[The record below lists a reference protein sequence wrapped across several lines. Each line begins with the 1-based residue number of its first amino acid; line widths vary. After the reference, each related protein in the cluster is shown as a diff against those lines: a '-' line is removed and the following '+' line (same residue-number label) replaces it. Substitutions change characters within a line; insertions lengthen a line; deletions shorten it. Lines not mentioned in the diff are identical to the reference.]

1 MKQKFDIITST
12 CVPLPLENVDTDQII
27 PARFLKATT
36 KEEKF
41 FGDNLFRD
49 WRYHKDGTIV
59 EDFVLNNPK
68 YKGCILV
75 AGKNFGSGSSREHAA
90 WAIAGYG
97 FRVVISSF
105 FADIHK
111 NNELNNFVLP
121 VQVSEAFLSE
131 LFSTIQDNHD
141 AQVEVDLPNQTV
153 TNLTTGHAEHF
164 EINGYKKHC
173 LMNGL
178 DDIDFLVANKDKIEQ
193 WEKRTPSISPC
204 LGGVSE
210 ASPKQGRLVGSPF
223 VEIMD
228 ATLRDGEQTNGVSF
242 LPHEKLVMARKLLSD
257 VNVDRIE
264 IASARVSEGERE
276 AVTKICAYAQKNGLL
291 DRVEVLGF
299 VDGGK
304 SIDWIAECGGKVVN
318 LLAKGSLKHCT
329 HQLHKTPEEHISDIL
344 HEVEY
349 AASKGIS
356 VNLYL
361 EDWSNGMKDS
371 PEYVYQL
378 MDELTANSQKQIARF
393 MLPDTLGVMNPL
405 QVIEYFRK
413 MIKRYPETHF
423 DFHAHND
430 YDLAVSNSLAAV
442 YSGARGLHVT
452 VNGLG
457 ERCGNAPMASVQA
470 ILKDQFHAKTNIVEN
485 QLNDLS
491 RMVES
496 FSGITVAPNQPIVGE
511 NVFTQVA
518 GVHADGDTKDK
529 LYYNELMPERFG
541 RKREYALGK
550 NSGKANIAK
559 NLEEL
564 GLELT
569 PEQTRRVTER
579 ITELG
584 DKKEIVTQEDLPF
597 IVSDVLKHDSS
608 DDKVKL
614 ISYVVSTAYGLRPG
628 ANVKVEINGHQYEAA
643 GTGDGQYDAFV
654 KALRYIYKKYLDRTF
669 PILANYQVTI
679 PPGGRTDALVQTV
692 ITWNDNGKMIRT
704 RGLDADQT
712 EAAIKATFKML
723 NIIENE
729 ITI

>member
-1 MKQKFDIITST
+1 MK
-12 CVPLPLENVDTDQII
+12 
-27 PARFLKATT
+27 
-36 KEEKF
+36 
-41 FGDNLFRD
+41 
-49 WRYHKDGTIV
+49 
-59 EDFVLNNPK
+59 
-68 YKGCILV
+68 
-75 AGKNFGSGSSREHAA
+75 
-90 WAIAGYG
+90 
-97 FRVVISSF
+97 
-105 FADIHK
+105 
-111 NNELNNFVLP
+111 
-121 VQVSEAFLSE
+121 
-131 LFSTIQDNHD
+131 
-141 AQVEVDLPNQTV
+141 
-153 TNLTTGHAEHF
+153 
-164 EINGYKKHC
+164 
-173 LMNGL
+173 
-178 DDIDFLVANKDKIEQ
+178 
-193 WEKRTPSISPC
+193 
-204 LGGVSE
+204 
-210 ASPKQGRLVGSPF
+210 KQF

-228 ATLRDGEQTNGVSF
+228 STLRDGEQTNGVSF
-242 LPHEKLVMARKLLSD
+242 LPHEKLVVARKLLSG

-264 IASARVSEGERE
+264 VASARVSEGERE
-276 AVTKICAYAQKNGLL
+276 AVSMICRYASQIGRL

-304 SIDWIAECGGKVVN
+304 SVDWIAECGAKVIN

-329 HQLHKTPEEHISDIL
+329 HQLHKTPEEHIADIRQ
-344 HEVEY
+344 EVAY
-349 AASKGIS
+349 AHVKGLA

-371 PEYVYQL
+371 PKYVYQV
-378 MDELTANSQKQIARF
+378 MDALTSDLSPLTFIKRF

-405 QVIEYFRK
+405 QVIDYFRK
-413 MIKRYPETHF
+413 MTKRYPHVHF

-430 YDLAVSNSLAAV
+430 YDLAVSTSLAAV
-442 YSGARGLHVT
+442 YSGAKGIHVT

-470 ILKDQFHAKTNIVEN
+470 ILKDHFHAKTSLEES

-491 RMVES
+491 RMVEN
-496 FSGITVAPNQPIVGE
+496 FSGIAIAPNQPIVGD

-518 GVHADGDTKDK
+518 GVHADGDSKDK
-529 LYYNELMPERFG
+529 LYYNELIPERFG

-550 NSGKANIAK
+550 NSGKANILK

-569 PEQTRRVTER
+569 PEQTRRVTQR

-597 IVSDVLKHDSS
+597 IVSDVLKHDAPE
-608 DDKVKL
+608 DKVKL
-614 ISYVVSTAYGLRPG
+614 LSYVVSTAYGLRPG
-628 ANVKVEINGHQYEAA
+628 ANIKVEINGKQYEASA
-643 GTGDGQYDAFV
+643 VGDGQYDAFV

-669 PILANYQVTI
+669 PTLANYQVSI

-692 ITWNDNGKMIRT
+692 ISWHHGNGILRT

-729 ITI
+729 Q